1 MLPDLSTLLIVCPL
15 VFLGGFVDSIAG
27 GGGLITLPGYLIAG
41 IPPHLAIGTNK
52 LSSDMGLAVVP
63 VAAAFA
69 GSLAGAAAALMVPAS
84 VFQIILLCCLP
95 LSAVIVLRKKSLEPE
110 HQDMPPMRRRLL
122 LGLCAFVCGAYDGFY
137 GPGAGTFMLL
147 AFSAVAK
154 LGVRDAAGQMK
165 IVNFSSG
172 MAALVTFAAAGEVNW
187 ALGLS
192 AGVFGVAGHYIG
204 SGLVMKNGSR
214 IVRPIIALVLLL
226 LFIKTAWDYLA

>member
-52 LSSDMGLAVVP
+52 LSSAMGMCISTIRLWRGGFIDMGLAVVP

-95 LSAVIVLRKKSLEPE
+95 LSAVIVLRKKSLEP
-110 HQDMPPMRRRLL
+110 
-122 LGLCAFVCGAYDGFY
+122 
-137 GPGAGTFMLL
+137 
-147 AFSAVAK
+147 
-154 LGVRDAAGQMK
+154 
-165 IVNFSSG
+165 
-172 MAALVTFAAAGEVNW
+172 
-187 ALGLS
+187 
-192 AGVFGVAGHYIG
+192 
-204 SGLVMKNGSR
+204 
-214 IVRPIIALVLLL
+214 
-226 LFIKTAWDYLA
+226 